1 MSEQIGSDDTDFSR
15 ELRQRIAE
23 AQASLHEAHV
33 AGDDYAVQLS
43 VGQIESFTRLAVD
56 HQVVLDDQDRI
67 EASLA
72 PYRLA

>member
-1 MSEQIGSDDTDFSR
+1 MSEHIGSHDTDFSR

-23 AQASLHEAHV
+23 AQASLQEAHV
-33 AGDDYAVQLS
+33 AGDDYLAQLS

-56 HQVVLDDQDRI
+56 HQVVLDDLERI